1 MARERI
7 CFIEN
12 RIREIDDIGDCIV
25 ELAGRKYTVTE
36 DTLLLAE
43 MMEQLVGAVDSV
55 SWQLKKLRE
64 EGL

>member
-1 MARERI
+1 M
-7 CFIEN
+7 
-12 RIREIDDIGDCIV
+12 

-64 EGL
+64 DYGDM